1 MEKRFLVP
9 AIISVILTAFAF
21 YLALLPLFS
30 GGTELIPIIPGN
42 KASDAIASIIIP
54 FFFMFIMLL
63 LGPVMVPVLIR
74 LHKLIKLRKFEYFV
88 VKIEKK
94 LSGTRILLRAIFPGL
109 LAVNI
114 AMYISFSSSLSSYI
128 YIDPNNVG
136 ATIEYA
142 AIIIGVPIASLL
154 VLPLW
159 ILQYSGVMCSKKIEL
174 YKRPVTPDIE
184 SVGQFYVKM
193 LKGYVG
199 ISTVVSY
206 TLVLFEI
213 FQTSTSIYYTML
225 LVFID
230 PIVIIMIFM
239 LISLVF
245 EMKANNLNL
254 RVNKSLEKLNI
265 ETAPK
270 IIKIE

>member
-9 AIISVILTAFAF
+9 AIISVILTAFAC
-21 YLALLPLFS
+21 YLALIPVFH
-30 GGTELIPIIPGN
+30 GGAELIPIIPGN
-42 KASDAIASIIIP
+42 AVLDAIVSIIIP

-63 LGPVMVPVLIR
+63 VGPIMAPVLIL
-74 LHKLIKLRKFEYFV
+74 LHKQIKLRKFEYFV
-88 VKIEKK
+88 VKVEKK
-94 LSGTRILLRAIFPGL
+94 LSGARILLRAIFPGL

-128 YIDPNNVG
+128 YSDPNSVG

-142 AIIIGVPIASLL
+142 AIIVGVPIASLL

-159 ILQYSGVMCSKKIEL
+159 ILQFSGLMCSKRVEL

-184 SVGQFYVKM
+184 SVGQFYTKM

-206 TLVLFEI
+206 TLVLLEI
-213 FQTSTSIYYTML
+213 LRTSTDIYSTILM
-225 LVFID
+225 VFID

-245 EMKANNLNL
+245 EMRAHNLNL
-254 RVNKSLEKLNI
+254 RVSKSLKKLNI
-265 ETAPK
+265 ETKPK
-270 IIKIE
+270 VIKIE

>member
-9 AIISVILTAFAF
+9 AIISVILTALAC
-21 YLALLPLFS
+21 YLALIPVFH
-30 GGTELIPIIPGN
+30 GGVELIPIIPGN
-42 KASDAIASIIIP
+42 VASDAIVSIIIP

-63 LGPVMVPVLIR
+63 LGPIMAPVLIV
-74 LHKLIKLRKFEYFV
+74 LHKQIKLRKFEYFV

-94 LSGTRILLRAIFPGL
+94 LSGSRILLRAIFPGL

-114 AMYISFSSSLSSYI
+114 AMYISFSNSLSSYI
-128 YIDPNNVG
+128 YSDPNNVG

-159 ILQYSGVMCSKKIEL
+159 ILQFSGLMCSKRVEL

-184 SVGQFYVKM
+184 SVGQFYIKM

-206 TLVLFEI
+206 TLVLLEI
-213 FQTSTSIYYTML
+213 LQTSSNLYSAILM
-225 LVFID
+225 VFID

-245 EMKANNLNL
+245 EMRASKLNL

-265 ETAPK
+265 ETTPK
-270 IIKIE
+270 VIKIE